1 MTRLLSILA
10 GATAA
15 ALLVAAP
22 AADPYASARAAVV
35 IGAEHDIDGFN
46 TALWCCSAQWASWMG
61 AEEALRGAFVQLP
74 NGEWSKELVSA
85 ASANAAGV
93 SYTIKANASWYW
105 GGKKIPVTYRDFVYT
120 LRQIDDPNNQIANRS
135 GYANL
140 DPTRYSHNGTR
151 QVTFFWKTTT
161 CTADFPCGRYGNWQS
176 LFSSLYPSFALRG
189 LDFNT
194 IWTSCICGS
203 DGRPVADGPY
213 YVARYTKGAGSM
225 LKANPFWG
233 GTKPSIPEIDFKV
246 LSGAAAE
253 VQAIETHQVDVIAPT
268 FGGYLTQLKNAAGMR
283 FSEVPGYYGEH
294 LEFREGRGASNALL
308 RAPFVREAI
317 ALATDRSAIV
327 NAVYGDLA
335 GAITPTNDALYFPTE
350 AGYKNDFKRWS
361 FNPRQSLAL
370 MARHC
375 TGGPA
380 ALDPANTAIWQCSGL
395 PATFS
400 WSWPAGDTAG
410 AVTEAIAKAE
420 LRAIGIQVVDRP
432 LPANVFY
439 GPTGIASGDYD
450 IAEFVETSGGDP
462 GDWYDTYRCGGPA
475 NFTGFCSRE
484 VDRLLAAGAHETVP
498 AKRRIDFQAADK
510 TLASLVP
517 VLPLYQRPSVL
528 VGTATLRGLVNDP
541 GSAGPFWNVEH
552 WRWSR

>member
-1 MTRLLSILA
+1 MNMPLSTIV
-10 GATAA
+10 GAFAA
-15 ALLVAAP
+15 ALIVAAP
-22 AADPYASARAAVV
+22 ATHAFATARTVTV
-35 IGAEHDIDGFN
+35 GAEHDIDGFN
-46 TALWCCSAQWASWMG
+46 TALVCCTDQWDSWMG
-61 AEEALRGAFVQLP
+61 AEEALRGAFVQSP
-74 NGEWSKELVSA
+74 NGQWSKALVSA

-105 GGKKIPVTYRDFVYT
+105 GGKKVPVTYRDFVYT
-120 LRQIDDPNNQIANRS
+120 LQQIDNQNNQIADRS

-140 DPTRYSHNGTR
+140 DPARYRHDGTK
-151 QVTFFWKTTT
+151 QVTFFWKTTN
-161 CTADFPCGRYGNWQS
+161 CTVDAPCGRYGNWQS
-176 LFSSLYPSFALRG
+176 LFASLYPSFALRG

-213 YVARYTKGAGSM
+213 YVADYTKGVGST
-225 LKANPFWG
+225 LKANPFWAG
-233 GTKPSIPEIDFKV
+233 AKPSIPELDFKV
-246 LSGAAAE
+246 LSGTASE
-253 VQAIETHQVDVIAPT
+253 MQAIQTHQVDVVAPT
-268 FGGYLTQLKNAAGMR
+268 FGGYLTQLKNAAGLK
-283 FSEVPGYYGEH
+283 FSEVAGYYGEH
-294 LEFREGRGASNALL
+294 LEFREGSGASNALL

-317 ALATDRSAIV
+317 ALATDRTSIV
-327 NAVYGDLA
+327 NAVYGDLS
-335 GAITPTNDALYFPTE
+335 GAITATNDALYFPTE
-350 AGYKNDFKRWS
+350 AGYKHDFEKWNFSPKRA
-361 FNPRQSLAL
+361 LAL
-370 MARHC
+370 MAKHC

-450 IAEFVETSGGDP
+450 IAEFVETGSGDP
-462 GDWYDTYRCGGPA
+462 GDWYDTYRCGGA
-475 NFTGFCSRE
+475 VNFTGFCSRK
-484 VDRLLAAGAHETVP
+484 VDGLLAAGARETVP
-498 AKRRIDFQAADK
+498 ARRRIDYQAADK
-510 TLASLVP
+510 ALASAVP
-517 VLPLYQRPSVL
+517 ALPLYQRPTVL
-528 VGTATLRGLVNDP
+528 VSTATLRGLVNDP
-541 GSAGPFWNVEH
+541 GAAGPFWNVER